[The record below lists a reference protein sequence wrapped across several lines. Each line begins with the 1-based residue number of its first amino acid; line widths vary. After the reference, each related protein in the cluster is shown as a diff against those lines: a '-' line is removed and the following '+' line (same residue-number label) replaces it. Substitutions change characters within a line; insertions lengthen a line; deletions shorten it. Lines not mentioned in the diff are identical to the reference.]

1 MGNRFIKQTAA
12 AVLLTTSVLSFS
24 PAALGASTSVDQSV
38 SKVKTELNKAS
49 TLYIYPALEGKL
61 ATSDSLYPVLNSAK
75 KNYQNAVKE
84 IQSSKLSQKE
94 KQAKL
99 KEIETLYNE
108 KITKGLVPYID
119 AYNYAT
125 KYLDPLLADIK
136 VAEAKNDFAAVEKA
150 YHQLS
155 YQLKGRTAILYR
167 FSGKASRDLLLDKYK
182 QPSDQKRDELMV
194 PVTIYM
200 KMVEVEKLVSEKKLE
215 EAKKVM
221 ESIQALVDRLPASN
235 SFVTALLK
243 QVEKVQEVVTPVT
256 PPIGGGG
263 GGGSADKTAEQ
274 LLNEKITA
282 ELKGAN
288 LQEDSRISI
297 KLEGNTFFVTI
308 KDPDS
313 TLKDFVQ
320 LKASESVYKAFQNV
334 AKVTSVNVTFLGKV
348 LPVTLDDEDNKLGF
362 EQAIDKTIAKLNA
375 FIEEKGLKDVV
386 IDKETSKLSILKD
399 EKISFTVTGVIN
411 NKPVTDTYTFD
422 FK

>member
-12 AVLLTTSVLSFS
+12 VVLLTTSVLSFS
-24 PAALGASTSVDQSV
+24 SVAFGASTSVDQSV
-38 SKVKTELNKAS
+38 NKVKMELNKAA
-49 TLYIYPALEGKL
+49 TEYVYPALDGKL
-61 ATSDSLYPVLNSAK
+61 ASSDSLYPVLNSAK

-84 IQSSKLSQKE
+84 IQSSKLSQTE

-150 YHQLS
+150 YHQIS

-200 KMVEVEKLVSEKKLE
+200 KTVEVEKLVKEGKLE

-221 ESIQALVDRLPASN
+221 ESIQALVDRLPSSASN

-243 QVEKVQEVVTPVT
+243 NVEKVKEVVTPVT
-256 PPIGGGG
+256 PPAAGGGG
-263 GGGSADKTAEQ
+263 GGGGGVTSPSGNDILNSMLSEQ
-274 LLNEKITA
+274 V
-282 ELKGAN
+282 
-288 LQEDSRISI
+288 
-297 KLEGNTFFVTI
+297 KLGNTATGSKVEISMVGNKLNVLI
-308 KDPDS
+308 KENS
-313 TLKDFVQ
+313 TLGHFYDEANRVFSVFKSKNTTVESATVTYKTSDGDITIGSSNNGLDFDKVIE
-320 LKASESVYKAFQNV
+320 KAL
-334 AKVTSVNVTFLGKV
+334 AKVNLDKDTSLSV
-348 LPVTLDDEDNKLGF
+348 LD
-362 EQAIDKTIAKLNA
+362 DKTITLQ
-375 FIEEKGLKDVV
+375 
-386 IDKETSKLSILKD
+386 
-399 EKISFTVTGVIN
+399 VTGTISG
-411 NKPVTDTYTFD
+411 KEFKDTYTFK
-422 FK
+422 FETAK